1 MAEPLMQQT
10 RHIYLRLVQ
19 EADVDFILS
28 LRLNQNLNQ
37 YLHQIDNDKEQQLT
51 WLRNYKQREQLG
63 TDYYFVIVD
72 KMLGAIG
79 LVRVYDIDYVTKT
92 FTWGSW
98 IIRDDNRP
106 KYAAIESALLSFAF
120 AFNELNLSIAKI
132 DVKSA
137 NSRADNFYQ
146 RFGMSYQ
153 YQEAD
158 SKYYQLTKTNYI
170 QLKYNQ
176 YYKFLLN

>member
-1 MAEPLMQQT
+1 MWWFKHGYHFFAVYFFGQ
-10 RHIYLRLVQ
+10 IWSNVYSG
-19 EADVDFILS
+19 I
-28 LRLNQNLNQ
+28 NL
-37 YLHQIDNDKEQQLT
+37 
-51 WLRNYKQREQLG
+51 
-63 TDYYFVIVD
+63 
-72 KMLGAIG
+72 G
-79 LVRVYDIDYVTKT
+79 LVRVYDIDYATKT

-98 IIRDDNRP
+98 VIREDNRP
-106 KYAAIESALLSFAF
+106 KYAAIESALLSFTF